1 MPLLETRASSSASAY
16 GLTSSSVWG
25 QIGSKTFK
33 YSGPAVTDVSQIPNI
48 TTNLSSVSGVFYL
61 NYTIKA
67 NGSNKNIT
75 VPCRYD
81 STNGLVAQSGYST
94 YGSAFAQ
101 TTSPSANN
109 ALFSIGTDNQP
120 DDHDQFCMIGNGKFI
135 INFDNVNSWN
145 SATAM
150 PNGWGQVSGNTITY
164 GRGNA
169 LTTVLPDAPTTE
181 VGAAATILALTQT
194 GSNVYIDYT
203 NSRIRVDGLAWQAW
217 DSNMNSYL
225 GTNSLQSQAVNNGA
239 MFLSDSVN
247 GFLLYR
253 FNSSYAVRVRMNLST
268 GAILSTSLQPFSQG
282 MKIQYTEED
291 PFGDQLFAVDGGF
304 TYVTATEWNM
314 GTTPWT
320 ACTSFATGTV
330 NSYTVGSLTTQTG
343 YDMFGSIDPIDG
355 AVWLNDWGHDDAGWW
370 NATAGSD
377 RALTVVKTNMYQ
389 VPNTYVA

>member
-1 MPLLETRASSSASAY
+1 MPLIETRASSSAFAY
-16 GLTSSSVWG
+16 GLTSGAGLV
-25 QIGSKTFK
+25 QVGSKTFK
-33 YSGPAVTDVSQIPNI
+33 YAGPAVADVSQIPN
-48 TTNLSSVSGVFYL
+48 LSAVLGTVSGVFYL

-81 STNGLVAQSGYST
+81 ATNGLVAQSGYST

-101 TTSPSANN
+101 TTSPSSNILFQSTAN
-109 ALFSIGTDNQP
+109 TP
-120 DDHDQFCMIGNGKFI
+120 DDHDTYCMIGSGKFI
-135 INFDNVNSWN
+135 ANFDQLNDWKS
-145 SATAM
+145 STAM
-150 PNGWGQVSGNTITY
+150 PAGWGQISGNTVTY

-203 NSRIRVDGLAWQAW
+203 NS
-217 DSNMNSYL
+217 NMNSYL
-225 GTNSLQSQAVNNGA
+225 GTNSLQSVGGNNGA
-239 MFLSDSVN
+239 MFLSDAVN

-253 FNSSYAVRVRMNLST
+253 YNQSYAVRVRMNLST
-268 GAILSTSLQPFSQG
+268 GAIISTSLQSFSQG
-282 MKIQYTEED
+282 MKLEYTEED

-304 TYVTATEWNM
+304 TYVTGTSWNA

-320 ACTSFATGTV
+320 ACTSFSTGTV
-330 NSYTVGSLTTQTG
+330 NSYNVGAVTTQTG
-343 YDMFGSIDPIDG
+343 YDMFGTIDPTDG
-355 AVWLNDWGHDDAGWW
+355 AVWLADWGHDDLGWW
-370 NATAGSD
+370 GALPSGVTDSG
-377 RALTVVKTNMYQ
+377 LTVVKTNMYQ